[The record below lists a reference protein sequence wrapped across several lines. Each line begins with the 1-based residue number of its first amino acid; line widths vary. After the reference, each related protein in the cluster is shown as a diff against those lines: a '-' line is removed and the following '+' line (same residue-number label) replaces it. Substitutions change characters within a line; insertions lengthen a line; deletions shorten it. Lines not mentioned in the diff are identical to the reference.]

1 MSEIRVDTISEKT
14 SANGVAIDSVTLKD
28 GGVTATEVASGS
40 TLAIK
45 TNSNTAINIDADGH
59 VTHPLNTCF
68 MAVTTSANTNVADG
82 FVTVPAD
89 HEIFDLNSDY
99 NTSTYTFTAPVAGKY
114 LLNGKISLEQV
125 PNDYHW
131 CYAGFGTSNR
141 THYGDLRDLRSA
153 LDAGDTSSGN
163 LFSMS
168 VTTIADMDASDT
180 AYLFIRTSAHGTNIM
195 DITVSGSSN
204 PDTAFSGYLL
214 A

>member
-1 MSEIRVDTISEKT
+1 MDDSGDALIIGKGT
-14 SANGVAIDSVTLKD
+14 SLGTTSN
-28 GGVTATEVASGS
+28 
-40 TLAIK
+40 IK
-45 TNSNTAINIDADGH
+45 IDADGH
-59 VTHPLNTCF
+59 ITHPSQTCF

-82 FVTVPAD
+82 FVTVTAD

-99 NTSTYTFTAPVAGKY
+99 NTSTYYFTAPVDGKY

-153 LDAGDTSSGN
+153 LDAGNTSSGN

-168 VTTIADMDASDT
+168 ATTIADMDAGDT